1 MKKAIITGASG
12 GIGLAT
18 TKLLANGEYELTL
31 VARNQKKLNSIVQE
45 LPGNNHQFI
54 TADLSHDEGIDKIVN
69 HIYSNHYDVLINNA
83 GVGIYGAFTDI
94 DLEKQK
100 NMLKLNIDALLILS
114 YAFLKNAK
122 SGDALINI
130 GSILGSTSYS
140 GASTYAGTKG
150 FVVRFTESLWD
161 EFRNKGIFVCALS
174 PGVTSS
180 NFHKTAG
187 GEVSDFPEIIH
198 QTPSQVAEVLEK
210 ALVKRKQP
218 HVVSGFMNQSML
230 YSFRFLSRKSIVKLM
245 GSFVER

>member
-18 TKLLANGEYELTL
+18 TRLLANREYELTL
-31 VARNQKKLNSIVQE
+31 VSRNEEKLKSIVQE

-54 TADLSHDEGIDKIVN
+54 TADLSNDDGIENIAN
-69 HIYSNHYDVLINNA
+69 HLSTNSYDLLINNA
-83 GVGIYGAFTDI
+83 GIGIYGAFIEI

-100 NMLKLNIDALLILS
+100 SMLKLNIDAVLILS
-114 YAFLKNAK
+114 FAFLKDAK

-140 GASTYAGTKG
+140 GASAYAGTKG

-161 EFRNKGIFVCALS
+161 EYRKKGIFVCVLS

-180 NFHKTAG
+180 NFHKAAG

-198 QTPSQVAEVLEK
+198 QTPTQVAEVIAK
-210 ALVKRKQP
+210 ALAKRKQP

-230 YSFRFLSRKSIVKLM
+230 YAFRFLSRKSIVKLM
-245 GSFVER
+245 GSFVEE